1 MTIICREPALLMLLV
16 IPSLEAMHSIKED
29 LKASDVK
36 KQTVDFSDL
45 KPSAAKTE
53 ISHVVEKQDGSL
65 CVFDWYVSTEHE
77 EAGLWI
83 TKREDVRVMARL
95 DPEQKAFTFMKAF
108 SHKGHGWRDII
119 VKDDKD
125 ELVVEAYEHSE
136 DLGTVVY
143 PEIKAG
149 PVGTDKRN
157 HIEKV
162 LLKEGPFSPLGHLKG
177 DVLNPL
183 IESIDWQSDND
194 QLKCE
199 KIYHFAALNAP
210 DGYKSGNLDW
220 LFHFVH
226 ENTERIEK
234 QVRKLEQEGA
244 KKPDT
249 GNQARKMGDDFFTT
263 EQIREMMLRL
273 EKEGNAPDAPRGDD
287 EERARALKK
296 LAKTDEGKKFGSV
309 RKFFRKTFG
318 RSK

>member
-16 IPSLEAMHSIKED
+16 APSLKAMHSSGED

-45 KPSAAKTE
+45 QHSAAETE

-65 CVFDWYVSTEHE
+65 CVLDWYVSLQHE

-83 TKREDVRVMARL
+83 TKREEVRVMARL

-108 SHKGHGWRDII
+108 AYKNHGWRDII

-125 ELVVEAYEHSE
+125 ELVVKAYEHSE
-136 DLGTVVY
+136 DLGTLVY

-149 PVGTDKRN
+149 PVGTDERN

-177 DVLNPL
+177 NVLNPL
-183 IESIDWQSDND
+183 IDSIDWQSDND

-199 KIYHFAALNAP
+199 KIYHFAALHGP
-210 DGYKSGNLDW
+210 VRCKSENLDW
-220 LFHFVH
+220 LFYFVH
-226 ENTERIEK
+226 ENTKRIEK
-234 QVRKLEQEGA
+234 QVRELEREGRA
-244 KKPDT
+244 NKPDT
-249 GNQARKMGDDFFTT
+249 
-263 EQIREMMLRL
+263 
-273 EKEGNAPDAPRGDD
+273 EKQDG
-287 EERARALKK
+287 LFS
-296 LAKTDEGKKFGSV
+296 T
-309 RKFFRKTFG
+309 
-318 RSK
+318 

>member
-1 MTIICREPALLMLLV
+1 MLLV
-16 IPSLEAMHSIKED
+16 IPSLKAMHSIEKD
-29 LKASDVK
+29 LKASDVKK

-77 EAGLWI
+77 EAG
-83 TKREDVRVMARL
+83 
-95 DPEQKAFTFMKAF
+95 
-108 SHKGHGWRDII
+108 
-119 VKDDKD
+119 DDKD

-210 DGYKSGNLDW
+210 VGYKSGNLDW

-234 QVRKLEQEGA
+234 QVRKLEQEEGA

-249 GNQARKMGDDFFTT
+249 GKMGDDFFTT
-263 EQIREMMLRL
+263 EQIN
-273 EKEGNAPDAPRGDD
+273 EGSDA
-287 EERARALKK
+287 A
-296 LAKTDEGKKFGSV
+296 V
-309 RKFFRKTFG
+309 RKRRQCTRCAEG
-318 RSK
+318 

>member
-16 IPSLEAMHSIKED
+16 IPSLKAMHSIKKD

-45 KPSAAKTE
+45 KPSAAK
-53 ISHVVEKQDGSL
+53 KRSL
-65 CVFDWYVSTEHE
+65 CVFDWHVFTEREVS
-77 EAGLWI
+77 GLWI
-83 TKREDVRVMARL
+83 PKREEVRVMARL
-95 DPEQKAFTFMKAF
+95 DPVQKAFTFMKAF
-108 SHKGHGWRDII
+108 SHEGHGFRDII

-183 IESIDWQSDND
+183 IESINWQSDND

-210 DGYKSGNLDW
+210 VGYKSGNLDW

-234 QVRKLEQEGA
+234 QVRELEREGGA
-244 KKPDT
+244 NKPDT
-249 GNQARKMGDDFFTT
+249 GKQDGLFST
-263 EQIREMMLRL
+263 EEIMRDLMLRL
-273 EKEGNAPDAPRGDD
+273 EKEGQAPDASRGDD
-287 EERARALKK
+287 EERARALEN
-296 LAKTDEGKKFGSV
+296 LAKTGEGKRFGSV
-309 RKFFRKTFG
+309 RKILRKTFG